1 MSDKRLPAMQIYRYR
16 SDQLGIWI
24 SGVRKELGE
33 DDNGCDSFQQGSVS
47 DHDRLWP
54 KPFCNLAKIEIR
66 GS

>member
-1 MSDKRLPAMQIYRYR
+1 MQINRSR
-16 SDQLGIWI
+16 SDPLGIWI

-33 DDNGCDSFQQGSVS
+33 NGNGRDSFQQGSVS